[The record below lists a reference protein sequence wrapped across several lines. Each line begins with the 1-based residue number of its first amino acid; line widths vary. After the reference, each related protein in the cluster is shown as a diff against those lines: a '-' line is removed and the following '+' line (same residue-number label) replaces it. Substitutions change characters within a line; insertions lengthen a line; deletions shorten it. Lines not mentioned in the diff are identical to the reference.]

1 MDEREAYS
9 ISMNA
14 QPRDLLELNHAG
26 RLVPPAGLRK
36 QRGVSSLEMG
46 YSSFGTANGRLMSEM
61 PNTARIRESYH
72 YEPAESTSPTSSIM
86 SPKDFP
92 DNPESPGQG
101 KGSTFVRPSWQKIN
115 ADYRTN
121 WNVTRDRYNLSGKA
135 DANPHVSFLQQPH
148 VSAPIQPGGPDKL
161 SAESLNRS
169 FPGQSPAAAAAGQ
182 MLAEMQKEASTAKK
196 QARDQRPS
204 WSNISTGYKHDWGTT
219 RERYDLQRFNDGQGS
234 PDGSKI
240 LTEALDKSWLQQRGG
255 AGRDKTNLI
264 VSSSNLVSYPKP
276 FGLTQVGP
284 GMYAVSHPS
293 GSSF

>member
-72 YEPAESTSPTSSIM
+72 YEPGAGASPTSSIM
-86 SPKDFP
+86 SPKDFA
-92 DNPESPGQG
+92 DKAESPGQG
-101 KGSTFVRPSWQKIN
+101 TGSTFVRPSWQKIN
-115 ADYRTN
+115 TDYRTN
-121 WNVTRDRYNLSGKA
+121 WNVTRDRYLGGKA
-135 DANPHVSFLQQPH
+135 DPVPHVSFLQQPH
-148 VSAPIQPGGPDKL
+148 VSSPIQPGPETEG
-161 SAESLNRS
+161 LNRS
-169 FPGQSPAAAAAGQ
+169 FPGSSPAAAAAGQ
-182 MLAEMQKEASTAKK
+182 MLSDMQKEASTAKK

-204 WSNISTGYKHDWGTT
+204 WSNISTDYKHDWGIS
-219 RERYDLQRFNDGQGS
+219 RDRYDLARFNDGNSS
-234 PDGSKI
+234 PDGSKT
-240 LTEALDKSWLQQRGG
+240 LTEAMNKSWLQQNGG
-255 AGRDKTNLI
+255 AGRDTKTII

-276 FGLTQVGP
+276 FGLLQVGP
-284 GMYAVSHPS
+284 GMYAVSRPN